1 MDKFTKKQLINTL
14 KNNNVKFNSNL
25 KKDELIKLIKKY
37 KIGAGNDNI
46 QPTKPKFLRNNNP
59 QNKRNSYQIKE
70 GINTYNKSNREALN
84 QKMTSKSSMGN
95 KTKSWGLGSRTLSRK
110 TRDLTRLKDVEV
122 LASYIPRDPVD
133 EAGGHKYYFSKN
145 LWRNLKRNMLILAS
159 VPSTKLEEILLTTK
173 NGKND
178 FSALE
183 KMVSRSG
190 LFSSNSNHS
199 RIKIE
204 PEYFLKNSQ
213 NLSGGKKIL
222 KNKK

>member
-37 KIGAGNDNI
+37 KIGAGNNKE
-46 QPTKPKFLRNNNP
+46 PLKPSFLRNPNQ
-59 QNKRNSYQIKE
+59 QNERNTYQIKE
-70 GINTYNKSNREALN
+70 GINTYNKNNRNKLN
-84 QKMTSKSSMGN
+84 LEMISKSSMGN
-95 KTKSWGLGSRTLSRK
+95 KSKSWGFGSRTISRK

-159 VPSTKLEEILLTTK
+159 VPSTKLQEILLTTK
-173 NGKND
+173 HGKDD

-190 LFSSNSNHS
+190 L
-199 RIKIE
+199 KM
-204 PEYFLKNSQ
+204 SQ
-213 NLSGGKKIL
+213 NIF
-222 KNKK
+222 

>member
-1 MDKFTKKQLINTL
+1 
-14 KNNNVKFNSNL
+14 FNSNL

-37 KIGAGNDNI
+37 KIGAGNNEI
-46 QPTKPKFLRNNNP
+46 PLKPRFLRNP
-59 QNKRNSYQIKE
+59 THQNERNSYQIKE
-70 GINTYNKSNREALN
+70 GINTYNESNRNQLN
-84 QKMTSKSSMGN
+84 KEMTSKSSIGN
-95 KTKSWGLGSRTLSRK
+95 KTKSWGFGSRTLSRK

-159 VPSTKLEEILLTTK
+159 IPSNKLEEILLTTK

-190 LFSSNSNHS
+190 LFSSNSSHS

-204 PEYFLKNSQ
+204 PEYFLKNNQ
-213 NLSGGKKIL
+213 NLIGGKKIL